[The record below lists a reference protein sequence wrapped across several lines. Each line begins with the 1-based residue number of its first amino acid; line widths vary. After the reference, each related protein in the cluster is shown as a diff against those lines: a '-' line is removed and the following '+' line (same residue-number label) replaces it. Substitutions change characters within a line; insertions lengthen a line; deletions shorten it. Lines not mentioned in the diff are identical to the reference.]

1 MAQSMTPAK
10 VAAAAAKAEA
20 KALDEAPPVADPV
33 HSILALIIGTLEM
46 LAEATPGAHMIQAHQ
61 IAGLK
66 AALAALTAPPK

>member
-10 VAAAAAKAEA
+10 VAAAAAKA
-20 KALDEAPPVADPV
+20 ALDEAPLVADPV
-33 HSILALIIGTLEM
+33 HSILASIIGTLEM

>member
-33 HSILALIIGTLEM
+33 HSILASIVGTLEM
-46 LAEATPGAHMIQAHQ
+46 LAEATPGAHMIQSHQ

>member
-33 HSILALIIGTLEM
+33 HSLLASIIGTLD
-46 LAEATPGAHMIQAHQ
+46 LLCDQVPGSHVIQARNV
-61 IAGLK
+61 AGLK